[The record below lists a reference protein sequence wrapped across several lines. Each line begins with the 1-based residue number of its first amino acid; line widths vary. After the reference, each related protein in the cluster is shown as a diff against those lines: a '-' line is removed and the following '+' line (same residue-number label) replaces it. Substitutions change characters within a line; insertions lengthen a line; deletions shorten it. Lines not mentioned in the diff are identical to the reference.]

1 MNKEQKIELLES
13 EISRL
18 KKLYM
23 KEVYARLW
31 LQRQIWEQDE

>member
-18 KKLYM
+18 KKLYSTI
-23 KEVYARLW
+23 KDKITNNISEFFSTPN
-31 LQRQIWEQDE
+31 